1 MKKGILVLI
10 VIVTMVSPV
19 CWAQNWITWI
29 EHPDNPVL
37 DPVSRAYYPCVVFD
51 MDMFG
56 GVGVS
61 APYKVWYQSETGIV
75 HEYSFD
81 GVEWFDAGNTLG
93 LVSSAAH
100 PWVLYDAG
108 GFEDGVF
115 YKMWYWTGIGEVS
128 SINAI
133 HYAES
138 VDGLNW
144 VNDQVITQDGVYPL
158 IDNVYGDWWYHLY
171 GPSCLLYMPDA
182 INVGDYPYDFSY
194 VMLFDTAY
202 EGGGS
207 EGIEALALA
216 YSTDGK
222 HWTRYGDAPILL
234 PSTGEW
240 DGEYVTRG
248 TLLELP
254 MGGYGLWYSGGVSDS
269 NDGIGFAES
278 VDGLNWVKSSGNPIM
293 HQDDTGYTGEP
304 WRSER
309 TYTPMV
315 VYDAGKFS
323 GFGDPALYK
332 MWYSGRNPDNSE
344 YTVGVTIGELQ
355 VPVGGSLEPM
365 NYVEIVLPILVSALV
380 FVVVF
385 VSRRRD

>member
-10 VIVTMVSPV
+10 VVVTMVSPV

-37 DPVSRAYYPCVVFD
+37 DPDSRAYYPCVVFD

-56 GVGVS
+56 GAGVS

-75 HEYSFD
+75 HGYSFD
-81 GVEWFDAGNTLG
+81 GVEWFDAGNALG

-100 PWVLYDAG
+100 PWVLYDVG
-108 GFEDGVF
+108 GFGDGVF

-144 VNDQVITQDGVYPL
+144 V
-158 IDNVYGDWWYHLY
+158 
-171 GPSCLLYMPDA
+171 
-182 INVGDYPYDFSY
+182 
-194 VMLFDTAY
+194 
-202 EGGGS
+202 
-207 EGIEALALA
+207 
-216 YSTDGK
+216 
-222 HWTRYGDAPILL
+222 
-234 PSTGEW
+234 
-240 DGEYVTRG
+240 
-248 TLLELP
+248 
-254 MGGYGLWYSGGVSDS
+254 
-269 NDGIGFAES
+269 
-278 VDGLNWVKSSGNPIM
+278 KSSGNPIM
-293 HQDDTGYTGEP
+293 HQDDTGYTREP

-315 VYDAGKFS
+315 VYDASKFS
-323 GFGDPALYK
+323 GFGNPALYK
-332 MWYSGRNPDNSE
+332 MWYSGRNPDNNE
-344 YTVGVTIGELQ
+344 YTIGVTYGELQ

-365 NYVEIVLPILVSALV
+365 NYREIVLPILVSALV
-380 FVVVF
+380 FVVFF
-385 VSRRRD
+385 VSRRID